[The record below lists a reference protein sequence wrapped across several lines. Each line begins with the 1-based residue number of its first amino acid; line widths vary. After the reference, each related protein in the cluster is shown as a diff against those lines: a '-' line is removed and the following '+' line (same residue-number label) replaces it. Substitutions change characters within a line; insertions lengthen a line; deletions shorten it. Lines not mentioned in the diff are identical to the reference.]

1 MLREVAN
8 RYSIIALIGQGG
20 MADVYKAFDTILNR
34 VVAVKVLRSK
44 LSEDPMTLYIRFRG
58 HAPSVDALL
67 RHRGLAE

>member
-44 LSEDPMTLYIRFRG
+44 LSEDPMTLVRFQR
-58 HAPSVDALL
+58 
-67 RHRGLAE
+67 